1 MNFMPLSKRHWLTAT
16 DFNDL
21 YEDMARLNALYEEL
35 LWPHDDALTMQIVD
49 DHIVIRN
56 LAQEQRDCD
65 ITFTPDDDWVDR
77 MND

>member
-1 MNFMPLSKRHWLTAT
+1 MT
-16 DFNDL
+16 DL

-35 LWPHDDALTMQIVD
+35 LWPHDDELTMQIVD

-77 MND
+77 MN

>member
-1 MNFMPLSKRHWLTAT
+1 MT
-16 DFNDL
+16 DL

-35 LWPHDDALTMQIVD
+35 LWPHDDVLTMQIVD